1 MTLIIAILIAAGAIF
16 AGASSLVLLYL
27 HDWLGGA
34 VTGLLAVILF
44 LLFRW
49 IWTATARLI

>member
-1 MTLIIAILIAAGAIF
+1 MIVALLIAAMAVY

-27 HDWLGGA
+27 HEWVGGA
-34 VTGLLAVILF
+34 VTGLLAVILL

-49 IWTATARLI
+49 IWTATERLI